1 MFKKVEVWI
10 LYLTIL
16 IGILFSIFFG
26 VLVRQELVGEV
37 KLGPVSRAAL
47 YIAELPTSMKS
58 YLLGQTVINR
68 FPSLSGFY
76 GDPVIEEL
84 YLLLSKYDG
93 DLQEGVVELIDLRT
107 FKILHSWNP
116 DIDLLNSLID
126 TTNEEFKYLQRDSSN
141 KRSLLVHP
149 ILLNN
154 GELMFGWEAPLR
166 KIDSCSNLIWQN
178 ADNNFHHSIEVD
190 HEGNIWV
197 SGYLYPTSIPIEKV
211 GKAFKDDAIVKISPK
226 GKVLFQKSVSEI
238 LIENDMEYLLFSI
251 GTVGFDSDP
260 IHQNDIQP
268 VNRTTS
274 FWEKGDFFISLANQ
288 SMILLYRPSA
298 NKIIWKGTGH
308 TYYQHDVDILDEYRI
323 SIFNNN
329 SKSFS
334 AGNLVDGN
342 NEVIIYDFKTN
353 LYTSYLKESLV
364 REDVRTFSQGTSQI
378 LNNGDLFIEETNS
391 ARTLFFNADGSLRWQ
406 HINRANNGNV
416 YNVGWSRILYDSED
430 IKRVNKF
437 LDSKKECVNE

>member
-1 MFKKVEVWI
+1 
-10 LYLTIL
+10 
-16 IGILFSIFFG
+16 
-26 VLVRQELVGEV
+26 
-37 KLGPVSRAAL
+37 
-47 YIAELPTSMKS
+47 
-58 YLLGQTVINR
+58 
-68 FPSLSGFY
+68 
-76 GDPVIEEL
+76 
-84 YLLLSKYDG
+84 
-93 DLQEGVVELIDLRT
+93 
-107 FKILHSWNP
+107 
-116 DIDLLNSLID
+116 
-126 TTNEEFKYLQRDSSN
+126 
-141 KRSLLVHP
+141 
-149 ILLNN
+149 
-154 GELMFGWEAPLR
+154 
-166 KIDSCSNLIWQN
+166 
-178 ADNNFHHSIEVD
+178 
-190 HEGNIWV
+190 
-197 SGYLYPTSIPIEKV
+197 
-211 GKAFKDDAIVKISPK
+211 
-226 GKVLFQKSVSEI
+226 
-238 LIENDMEYLLFSI
+238 
-251 GTVGFDSDP
+251 
-260 IHQNDIQP
+260 
-268 VNRTTS
+268 
-274 FWEKGDFFISLANQ
+274 
-288 SMILLYRPSA
+288 MILLYRPSA

-308 TYYQHDVDILDEYRI
+308 TYYQHDVDILDEHRI